1 MFYKKEIDDYALIQ
15 YIILYTLSSVKKPIG
30 YDMLINLVIENCNIT
45 YTDFQIALS
54 NLVENGYARTFE
66 SEGKPMYA
74 LEEKGGEANEVLYKK
89 IPVYIREPLYKAI
102 RPLFLKEAEKNRV
115 RSTIIPVRNEEFC
128 ASMGLYEDD
137 ETPLLD
143 LTFYAGKREEASS
156 IAERF
161 SKNPDKYYEKILK
174 ILTEE
179 ENNEND

>member
-15 YIILYTLSSVKKPIG
+15 YIILYTLSSVKKAIG

-54 NLVENGYARTFE
+54 NLVDNGYARTFE
-66 SEGKPMYA
+66 SDGKPMYEV
-74 LEEKGGEANEVLYKK
+74 EEKGIEANAVLYKK
-89 IPVYIREPLYKAI
+89 VPVYIREPLYKAI
-102 RPLFLKEAEKNRV
+102 KPLFLKEAEKNRLK
-115 RSTIIPVRNEEFC
+115 STITPVRDEEFC
-128 ASMGLYEDD
+128 AELGIFDYD

-143 LTFYAGKREEASS
+143 LSFYAGTREEATK

-174 ILTEE
+174 VLTEE
-179 ENNEND
+179 